1 MLDVEV
7 IDDAAAAEA
16 SLDPMRSRLLAELA
30 DPASAAGL
38 AARLG
43 LPRQK
48 VNYHLR
54 TLEAHG
60 LIELAEERKR
70 GNLTERVMRATA
82 ASYVI
87 SPETLPRLAPDP
99 ARAPDQLSARW
110 LVALGARTVR
120 EVGELMRRAAGAHQR
135 AATFAVDAE
144 IRFASAADRA
154 AFAEELTETV
164 TRLVSRYHA
173 GADADGRDH
182 RLVVALHPTIP
193 TEES

>member
-16 SLDPMRSRLLAELA
+16 TLDPMRSRLLAELA
-30 DPASAAGL
+30 EPASAAGL

-54 TLEAHG
+54 TLEGHG
-60 LIELAEERKR
+60 LIELTEERKR
-70 GNLTERVMRATA
+70 GNLTERIMRATA
-82 ASYVI
+82 AAYVI
-87 SPETLPRLAPDP
+87 SPVAMPALRPDP
-99 ARAPDQLSARW
+99 SRAPDQLSARW
-110 LVALGARTVR
+110 LVALAARVVA
-120 EVGELMRRAAGAHQR
+120 EVGELMRGAAEARQR
-135 AATFAVDAE
+135 VATYAVDAE
-144 IRFASAADRA
+144 ITFASAADRA
-154 AFAEELTETV
+154 AFTAELTDTV
-164 TRLVSRYHA
+164 TRLVSQYHA
-173 GADADGRDH
+173 GDAADGRDH

>member
-30 DPASAAGL
+30 EPASAAGL

-54 TLEAHG
+54 TLEGHG

-70 GNLTERVMRATA
+70 GNLTERIMRATA
-82 ASYVI
+82 AAYVI
-87 SPETLPRLAPDP
+87 SPAAMPALRPDP
-99 ARAPDQLSARW
+99 SRSPDQLSARW
-110 LVALGARTVR
+110 LVALAARLVA
-120 EVGELMRRAAGAHQR
+120 EVGELMRGAAEAR
-135 AATFAVDAE
+135 RRVATYGVDAE
-144 IRFASAADRA
+144 ITFASAADRA
-154 AFAEELTETV
+154 AFTAELTDTV
-164 TRLVSRYHA
+164 TRLVAQYHA
-173 GADADGRDH
+173 GDAADGRAH

-193 TEES
+193 SEES